1 LSYNEIGDAGAISV
15 ARLFEEH
22 EEMQNRLEL
31 WNAAKTKRIELSE
44 ELMQHSNQV
53 LLDSLT
59 HSCLPCGNHLHSHSS
74 SQLKN
79 IQQQYSSA
87 LKSSEKI
94 QQASNLAMLERF
106 RQMESGQTT
115 EPTRSEELSSGLMRL
130 LLDDDS
136 DDHKLLTQV
145 LWSWFC

>member
-1 LSYNEIGDAGAISV
+1 
-15 ARLFEEH
+15 
-22 EEMQNRLEL
+22 
-31 WNAAKTKRIELSE
+31 
-44 ELMQHSNQV
+44 
-53 LLDSLT
+53 
-59 HSCLPCGNHLHSHSS
+59 
-74 SQLKN
+74 LKN